1 MEKRKYVKPEI
12 TEESQIL
19 TVRAWVTATQRQLQQ
34 PTTNTSYVLNAAVQQ
49 VSLTS
54 QSIQQAVTRSSV
66 VLQTIITR
74 TSVAVQTLLTRF
86 IR

>member
-34 PTTNTSYVLNAAVQQ
+34 PTTHTSYVLNAAVQH

-54 QSIQQAVTRSSV
+54 QSIQQAVTR
-66 VLQTIITR
+66 
-74 TSVAVQTLLTRF
+74 TSVAMQTLLTRF